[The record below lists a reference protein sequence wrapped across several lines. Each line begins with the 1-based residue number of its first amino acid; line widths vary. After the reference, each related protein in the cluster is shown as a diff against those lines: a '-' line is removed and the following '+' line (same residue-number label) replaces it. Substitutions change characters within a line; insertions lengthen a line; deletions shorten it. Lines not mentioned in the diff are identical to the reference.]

1 MFRTGT
7 LAAQNPGLISGD
19 EAGLKAGGH
28 INNSR
33 RAAGI
38 LHRYIWVFPLL
49 IFLTLCCGFYLYHG
63 IGDFPDERQHL
74 GYVADVGKFGFPNYI
89 DGEVFGGGAL
99 NYLNHP
105 PLYYL
110 IAGGMAKLLPELSE
124 GTAKYV
130 RIVNVLI
137 SALTLYAMFLGM
149 RRLKLGVLPILFG
162 FAFLLSVP
170 MFTLLSAS
178 VNSDPLTV
186 LGAALATVSCLYCYE
201 TDGRS
206 KALLLFLSGFTVA
219 FLSKATGALAVTCIA
234 LAFGLLNFR
243 LSLTTIKNLS
253 RTQRLVAVF
262 TVLTVGGYFA
272 LNLFIYGKIFPAPQK
287 NPPPDWYL
295 TQYFDLPRIGLRA
308 YWSRFCD
315 VNLTTLISPYGHTE
329 FPDHSWRPAI
339 LKSILGSFP
348 IFAAVAIWGEIRAK
362 SSKWRFVVA
371 MILAAALFIVVYLF
385 KLRLMYLATGY
396 PAGMQARYAFGLL
409 PGIAIVYA
417 MALGHVRY
425 VVLRLPLVAY
435 FCAGVGYL
443 FYPSYFQLLY
453 PTYMSQI
460 AVTTN
465 FGELS
470 SGRSF
475 AQTFV
480 AKSSTIHRIDLLL
493 ATYARTNHGAI
504 TLEVLDNAG
513 HAIAA
518 ASTAARKLD
527 DNAWCEFDFKDLKV
541 IPNESYTLKLSS
553 ADSRPGDAVTWWAAS
568 GAGAN
573 ASDYFVNGRALVDGR
588 PEEADFA
595 FKIYSREASG
605 S

>member
-1 MFRTGT
+1 M
-7 LAAQNPGLISGD
+7 AAPNPRLISGKG
-19 EAGLKAGGH
+19 AGLKAGGH
-28 INNSR
+28 INNPR
-33 RAAGI
+33 LATGN

-49 IFLTLCCGFYLYHG
+49 IFLSLCCGFYLYHG

-74 GYVADVGKFGFPNYI
+74 GYVADVAKSGFPNYI
-89 DGEVFGGGAL
+89 DGEVFGGGGL

-110 IAGGMAKLLPELSE
+110 IAGGIAKLLPELSE

-130 RIVNVLI
+130 RILNVFI
-137 SALTLYAMFLGM
+137 SALTLYAIFLGM
-149 RRLKLGVLPILFG
+149 RRLKLGMLAIIFG
-162 FAFLLSVP
+162 FAVLLSVP

-178 VNSDPLTV
+178 VNSDPLTI
-186 LGAALATVSCLYCYE
+186 LGAALATVACLYCYE
-201 TDGRS
+201 EDGRS
-206 KALLLFLSGFTVA
+206 KAFVLFLSGFTVA

-243 LSLTTIKNLS
+243 LSLVTIKNLR
-253 RTQRLVAVF
+253 RTQRLVMVL
-262 TVLTVGGYFA
+262 TVLSVGGYFA
-272 LNLFIYGKIFPAPQK
+272 LNLLAYGKIFPAPQK

-295 TQYFDLPRIGLRA
+295 TQYFELPRIGLRA

-315 VNLTTLISPYGHTE
+315 VNLTTLISPYGHTD
-329 FPDHSWRPAI
+329 FPDHSWRPVI

-348 IFAAVAIWGEIRAK
+348 IFAAVAIWGEIKAK

-371 MILAAALFIVVYLF
+371 MILAAVLFVVVYFF
-385 KLRLMYLATGY
+385 KLRLMHLATGY
-396 PAGMQARYAFGLL
+396 PGGIQARYAFGLL

-417 MALGHVRY
+417 MALGHIRH

-443 FYPSYFQLLY
+443 YYPSYFQRLY

-480 AKSSTIHRIDLLL
+480 ATSSTINRIDLLL
-493 ATYARTNHGAI
+493 ATYARTNHGII
-504 TLEVLDNAG
+504 TLEILGMDGQVIGAVSKRAG
-513 HAIAA
+513 
-518 ASTAARKLD
+518 KLD
-527 DNAWCEFDFKDLKV
+527 DNAWCEFDFNDLKV
-541 IPNESYTLKLSS
+541 NPNQSYILKLSS
-553 ADSRPGDAVTWWAAS
+553 IDSKPGDAVTWWAAS
-568 GAGAN
+568 GTVAT
-573 ASDYFVNGRALVDGR
+573 ASDHFVNGRALVDGR